1 MGEDY
6 GGHGPSHIRYFI
18 LSATS
23 SSNSLYTFFAHSF
36 LGNICVGLAP
46 GHFDGGDHASSGGK
60 DQEEIDEED
69 DSHADPPEAKELMQ
83 VSEVG
88 ICTPWP
94 CLKCL
99 VAC

>member
-23 SSNSLYTFFAHSF
+23 SNNSFYTFFAHSF

-46 GHFDGGDHASSGGK
+46 GHFDGGDHSSTK
-60 DQEEIDEED
+60 RR
-69 DSHADPPEAKELMQ
+69 LMRKMTAMLTLQ
-83 VSEVG
+83 RRKSS
-88 ICTPWP
+88 CR
-94 CLKCL
+94 
-99 VAC
+99 